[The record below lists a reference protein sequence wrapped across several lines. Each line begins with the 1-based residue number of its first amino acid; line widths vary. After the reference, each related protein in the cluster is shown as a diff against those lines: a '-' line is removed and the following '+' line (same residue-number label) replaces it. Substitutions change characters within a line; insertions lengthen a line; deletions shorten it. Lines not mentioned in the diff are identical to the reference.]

1 MYQTLTLKQNLKI
14 SLRQFSQRIK
24 KSMIWPQFVTPFA
37 VMSLLFQIPAIYLK
51 SKTNCDDALII
62 DQSLTGI

>member
-1 MYQTLTLKQNLKI
+1 
-14 SLRQFSQRIK
+14 
-24 KSMIWPQFVTPFA
+24 MIWPQFVTPFA